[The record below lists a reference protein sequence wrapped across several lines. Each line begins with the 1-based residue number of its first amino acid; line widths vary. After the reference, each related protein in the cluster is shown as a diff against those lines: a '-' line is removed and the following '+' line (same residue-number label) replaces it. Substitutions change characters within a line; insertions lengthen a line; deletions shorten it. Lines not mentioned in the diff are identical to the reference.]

1 MARNCGCPAPKV
13 LKEADHVS
21 DRIHD
26 IPRGDADLGET
37 TTPSNAARIASR
49 CLSRLV
55 RIRTRASDSL
65 RHLLWRHGRDSGRTD
80 DEYSDEQYEASDGTH
95 RRKRVLPRHLIPQ
108 SLRRH
113 KPLLQ
118 VSMMA
123 AAAEVGRQAVR
134 ILFKV
139 CISIRR

>member
-26 IPRGDADLGET
+26 IPRGDADSSET
-37 TTPSNAARIASR
+37 TTPTYAARIASR
-49 CLSRLV
+49 CRSRLV
-55 RIRTRASDSL
+55 RVRSGISDSF
-65 RHLLWRHGRDSGRTD
+65 RHLLRRHGRDSGRTD
-80 DEYSDEQYEASDGTH
+80 DEYSDEQYETNDGAHT
-95 RRKRVLPRHLIPQ
+95 RRRVLPRHLIPQ

-118 VSMMA
+118 VCMMA